1 MGERTFQ
8 IGEINCDTSLKSSI
22 INILDK
28 GFKFIPNFN
37 LNPIH
42 VFYNIINTLEE
53 EMFSLNKQFFFKKQN
68 LNKSNKV
75 FTIDKND
82 LINLNSSSNESS
94 FFDENFTHS
103 SLENFLDFKRK
114 LNRKNNCNNISI
126 SKDCI
131 FFQLE
136 LFKQLNNIRFNFIS
150 NLDIRELA
158 LLKKFVKEKPFKIV
172 ELDKNV
178 GSGII
183 SNELN
188 EEITLNSLRDVNT
201 YEQIF
206 IDPLETCIN
215 EIKNKLTTLLQEK
228 KISKKLY
235 NSINISGKLG
245 NYRNLPKIHKK
256 IYGNRPIINY
266 KNQFLNDLCYLL
278 DFLIR
283 PYVITSDS
291 YIKDSQDFI
300 QKTKNIKIPENYF
313 LVTADFVSLYSNINH
328 DDCLFMLTD
337 FFKDKLSNFEHL
349 SIEAFHSILKLV
361 LNYNF
366 FKYKDLFFKQIKG
379 IAMGSI
385 CGPSIANI
393 FVFLYE
399 KKWLTIH
406 RPLIYL
412 RFIDDLFLIIN
423 NLIILESLKESFGDL
438 ELTFNIEKTV
448 NYLDLEITR
457 NDLTSL
463 LDFSLFFKPTN
474 TFSYLHISSN
484 HPKYIFSNLIKSLFI
499 RAKRICSKLIKFIYF
514 GSVISDQLISR
525 GYERNLIDKIFTMVS
540 RLDRDSLLLYKKR
553 KNINFENT
561 FLLKNRYDNNVNNFK
576 EIAYK
581 AFDTFKEENV
591 IFKDHKL
598 MIVNTMQNNLSSI
611 LVHNFK
617 YPYIKSS
624 SFKHCEN
631 LDCKTCLFSNFNE
644 KVFLTKNFILP
655 IPCDSDCESKNVIY
669 IIYCSFCNTFYIGQS
684 KDIKKRIYKH
694 LYDIK
699 KFIPFNNNITSV
711 SIHYNLKY
719 HNFKNHFTFFIF
731 KKDIL
736 NLDERLNRESFLI
749 NLCKKLGVKL
759 MNDHI
764 PFIKE
769 YISSSKLLT

>member
-1 MGERTFQ
+1 VGERTFQ

-68 LNKSNKV
+68 LNKSNEV

-215 EIKNKLTTLLQEK
+215 EIKNKLATLLQEK

-266 KNQFLNDLCYLL
+266 KNQILNDLCYLL
-278 DFLIR
+278 DFCLSK
-283 PYVITSDS
+283 VEVVLS
-291 YIKDSQDFI
+291 Y
-300 QKTKNIKIPENYF
+300 
-313 LVTADFVSLYSNINH
+313 
-328 DDCLFMLTD
+328 
-337 FFKDKLSNFEHL
+337 
-349 SIEAFHSILKLV
+349 
-361 LNYNF
+361 
-366 FKYKDLFFKQIKG
+366 G
-379 IAMGSI
+379 
-385 CGPSIANI
+385 
-393 FVFLYE
+393 
-399 KKWLTIH
+399 
-406 RPLIYL
+406 
-412 RFIDDLFLIIN
+412 
-423 NLIILESLKESFGDL
+423 
-438 ELTFNIEKTV
+438 
-448 NYLDLEITR
+448 
-457 NDLTSL
+457 
-463 LDFSLFFKPTN
+463 
-474 TFSYLHISSN
+474 
-484 HPKYIFSNLIKSLFI
+484 
-499 RAKRICSKLIKFIYF
+499 SKLFEFI
-514 GSVISDQLISR
+514 
-525 GYERNLIDKIFTMVS
+525 
-540 RLDRDSLLLYKKR
+540 
-553 KNINFENT
+553 
-561 FLLKNRYDNNVNNFK
+561 
-576 EIAYK
+576 
-581 AFDTFKEENV
+581 
-591 IFKDHKL
+591 
-598 MIVNTMQNNLSSI
+598 
-611 LVHNFK
+611 
-617 YPYIKSS
+617 
-624 SFKHCEN
+624 
-631 LDCKTCLFSNFNE
+631 
-644 KVFLTKNFILP
+644 
-655 IPCDSDCESKNVIY
+655 
-669 IIYCSFCNTFYIGQS
+669 FYISGS
-684 KDIKKRIYKH
+684 E
-694 LYDIK
+694 
-699 KFIPFNNNITSV
+699 F
-711 SIHYNLKY
+711 
-719 HNFKNHFTFFIF
+719 
-731 KKDIL
+731 
-736 NLDERLNRESFLI
+736 
-749 NLCKKLGVKL
+749 
-759 MNDHI
+759 
-764 PFIKE
+764 
-769 YISSSKLLT
+769 